1 MLEVSCNVL
10 FMYSLWAGAH
20 ALGGNLIGKVLW
32 TRNLHYLQPFCL
44 PCLGKFWSPFRQNT
58 SNARRYIWPLS
69 GFLLG
74 VHSHISC
81 LLCASTTPPSI
92 LSQLE
97 SREVLP
103 RLSIAPTASSPERDE
118 SGFSVHKNDTRC
130 QS

>member
-1 MLEVSCNVL
+1 
-10 FMYSLWAGAH
+10 MYSLWAGAH
-20 ALGGNLIGKVLW
+20 ALGGNLIGKVMDTKPALLAAFLFTLSW
-32 TRNLHYLQPFCL
+32 EILVTISTKYFE
-44 PCLGKFWSPFRQNT
+44 
-58 SNARRYIWPLS
+58 RRYIWPLS

-81 LLCASTTPPSI
+81 LLCATTTPPSI

-103 RLSIAPTASSPERDE
+103 RLSIVPAAGSPERDE